1 MKRCLITKLISAEL
15 DSGKLKLKVFF
26 FFFPAIIIFL
36 HVFSFFFPLHE
47 ILHQCL
53 GRIKKTTKIKLSTV
67 PLYFCS
73 LRTNEQEKTIFR
85 LLLPRILLKNQN
97 FEVGNHR
104 KYAVLAAT
112 RRGPLNLNI

>member
-67 PLYFCS
+67 PLHFCS
-73 LRTNEQEKTIFR
+73 LRTKK
-85 LLLPRILLKNQN
+85 KNDLSPFITADLIKESRQN

-104 KYAVLAAT
+104 KYVVLAAT